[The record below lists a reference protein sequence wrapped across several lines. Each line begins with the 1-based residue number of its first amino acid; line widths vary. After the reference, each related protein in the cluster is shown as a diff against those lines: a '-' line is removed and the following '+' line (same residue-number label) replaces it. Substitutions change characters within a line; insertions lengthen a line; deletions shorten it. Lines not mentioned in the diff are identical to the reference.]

1 MGFDFYTRRMRRAAF
16 HLVSMWF
23 ILIIG
28 RLNCKTP
35 TNPRPN
41 IVVILIDDLDYVLAG
56 LVSLFFLFFFFSE
69 TDYNV
74 LFYSQT
80 GRRGGYYVVLLECV
94 SPNAIIYSGTLC
106 SISHCISFLF
116 FSLPYPIL
124 LHNMSTLIDC
134 HFFFFF
140 FQC

>member
-56 LVSLFFLFFFFSE
+56 LVSLFFLFFFFFRNRLQR
-69 TDYNV
+69 TV
-74 LFYSQT
+74 L
-80 GRRGGYYVVLLECV
+80 
-94 SPNAIIYSGTLC
+94 
-106 SISHCISFLF
+106 
-116 FSLPYPIL
+116 
-124 LHNMSTLIDC
+124 
-134 HFFFFF
+134 
-140 FQC
+140 